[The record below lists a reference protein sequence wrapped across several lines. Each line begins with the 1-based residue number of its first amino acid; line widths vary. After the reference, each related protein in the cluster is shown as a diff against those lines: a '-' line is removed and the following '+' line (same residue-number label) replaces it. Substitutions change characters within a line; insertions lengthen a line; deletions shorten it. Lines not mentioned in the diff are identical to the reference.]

1 MNTDADL
8 IVLGGGCAGLSLGER
23 LAESSRRS
31 HRTVVIEAREAYAP
45 DRTWCFWNTAPH
57 RHEALVSKSWNRLQL
72 KSASRSVLVDC
83 RATPYQMLE
92 SGCFYERATGLIERS
107 TSVDL
112 LLGTRITGEPER
124 RGDRWIVD
132 TDRGSLS
139 ARQIVDTRP
148 AAAPREGAATLWQSF
163 LGHEVV
169 CDSDQFD
176 DGVATLMDFA
186 GRLDDGV
193 LFHYVLPVARNRALI
208 ETTVFGPRPLSAA
221 SLASHQHA
229 AVDKFCG
236 GVSRNIVRS
245 EHGILPMGLT
255 TIAPPPGENYVRA
268 GVMNGGAR
276 PSTGYAFQ
284 RIQRWADDATTAIR
298 SGGTAS
304 GHSGDPRFRQWMD
317 LLFLRVVRHHPDRAA
332 DLFLSIFGMKD
343 PTRIIRFLTD
353 TGSLADHSA
362 VIAAL
367 PTGQFLREL
376 WDGLWASPGSQLEL
390 V

>member
-8 IVLGGGCAGLSLGER
+8 IVLGGGCAGLSVGER
-23 LAESSRRS
+23 LAEASRRS

-57 RHEALVSKSWNRLQL
+57 RHDKLVSKSWNRLQL
-72 KSASRSVLVDC
+72 SSASRAVLVDC

-92 SGCFYERATGLIERS
+92 SGCFYERAVDFIDRS

-112 LLGTRITGEPER
+112 LLGTRIIGEPER
-124 RGDRWIVD
+124 RSDRWIVD

-148 AAAPREGAATLWQSF
+148 TAVPREGAATLWQSF

-169 CDSDQFD
+169 CDGDQFD

-186 GRLDDGV
+186 GCLDDGV
-193 LFHYVLPVARNRALI
+193 LFHYVLPVARDRALI
-208 ETTVFGPRPLSAA
+208 ETTVFGPRPLSAD
-221 SLASHQHA
+221 SLASHQQA
-229 AVDKFCG
+229 AINKFCG
-236 GVSRNIVRS
+236 GVSHTIVRS

-255 TIAPPPGENYVRA
+255 TIAPPPGEGYVRA

-284 RIQRWADDATTAIR
+284 RIQRWANDTANAIR
-298 SGGTAS
+298 NGAPLS
-304 GHSGDPRFRQWMD
+304 GHVADPGIRRWMD

-332 DLFLSIFGMKD
+332 DLFLNIFGMTD
-343 PTRIIRFLTD
+343 PARIIRFLSD

-362 VIAAL
+362 VIASL

-376 WDGLWASPGSQLEL
+376 WEGMWAPPGNRLEL